1 VSQCLNPNCLHQN
14 HIQEQFCQRCG
25 AKLLL
30 RDRYRAIKPLSAGS
44 FGRTFVAIDE
54 DKPSQPLCVIKQF
67 FPQTRSPQFI
77 EKAAALFKREAQQLE
92 ELGKHPQIPELFA
105 YFIENNHQY
114 LIQEY
119 IKGIELSR
127 ELKKYGVFNEKKLLK
142 FLQDILQILQFI
154 HAKQIIHRDI
164 KPDNIIRRSRHGQLV
179 LVDFGAVKDLKLS
192 ELNPSRTVIGSTAY
206 APPEQSQGK
215 GTIASDLYSV
225 GATSLYLLTGVR
237 PTEFFDY
244 SQNQWAWR
252 QHLGQNQ
259 ISEGLANILDQL
271 LALPLAQRYS
281 SAEEV
286 LADCDW
292 LIAEDSEEPER
303 IDLKANRFREA
314 SADFSSPMS
323 TPSENDSF
331 WDSFEMTHFAAN
343 SSGNL
348 TWQEGALPNMSLMN
362 PALKKLL
369 ASKDPDYIRV
379 DPQFRILE
387 SSYGAQRFT
396 DAPELIQ
403 VGMDV
408 RLSFPELVGLE
419 EIATAILQG
428 QKQSFELKEIS
439 RQEILGEILYFD
451 LYLIGELNEPGQD
464 NALIIIM
471 IDASERVQAE
481 LEPSKVANEY
491 SLRNEQLE
499 AENRKLQALTQVDSL
514 TNLANRRAF
523 DDYFNQQW
531 HDLQR
536 QRRCLSLILCD
547 LDSFKQYNDTYG
559 YLAGD
564 QCLQEVAQILQSV
577 ARSPRDQVARF
588 GGEEFAMILPDTE
601 PEDALAIAES
611 IRTQLAT
618 FNFNEQDASSRNV
631 LNVSCGVASM
641 IPTLELDS
649 TILIQQAD
657 QALYHAKEQGGNQV
671 VIFTQ

>member
-14 HIQEQFCQRCG
+14 HIQGQFCQQCG

-164 KPDNIIRRSRHGQLV
+164 KPDNIIRRSRDGQLV

-281 SAEEV
+281 SAEAV
-286 LADCDW
+286 LADCDL
-292 LIAEDSEEPER
+292 LIAEDLEEPER

-348 TWQEGALPNMSLMN
+348 TWQEGALPNMSVMN

-379 DPQFRILE
+379 DRQFRILE

-403 VGMDV
+403 VGIDV

-451 LYLIGELNEPGQD
+451 LYLIGELNESGQD

-481 LEPSKVANEY
+481 LEPSQVANEY

-499 AENRKLQALTQVDSL
+499 AENLKLQALTQVDSL

-531 HDLQR
+531 HDLQP
-536 QRRCLSLILCD
+536 QQQYLSLILCD

-577 ARSPRDQVARF
+577 ARSPMDQVARF
-588 GGEEFAMILPDTE
+588 GGEEFAVILPDTE

-618 FNFNEQDASSRNV
+618 FNFNEQDASSRNF
-631 LNVSCGVASM
+631 LSVSCGVASM

-657 QALYHAKEQGGNQV
+657 QALYQAKEQGGNQV